1 MVTLTGFEDYAAELK
16 EEVCRHCI
24 ARLEGAPPCAPKG
37 VGCGIERHL
46 EKLVDICRSEDC
58 VLIDP
63 YLDRMHDEICQNC
76 ELRDTRNCP
85 CPLEYLLPL
94 AVSAV
99 ETVDRERH
107 ALGERLARQFR
118 GVQETD

>member
-1 MVTLTGFEDYAAELK
+1 VVTMTGFEDYEAELK
-16 EEVCRHCI
+16 AEVCSRCI
-24 ARLEGAPPCAPKG
+24 ARLKGAPPCAPKG
-37 VGCGIERHL
+37 VGCGIERHV

-63 YLDRMHDEICQNC
+63 YLDRLHEDICQTC
-76 ELRDTRNCP
+76 EFRDTRNCP

-94 AVSAV
+94 AVRAV
-99 ETVDRERH
+99 ENVDRQRRT
-107 ALGERLARQFR
+107 LGERLARQFR